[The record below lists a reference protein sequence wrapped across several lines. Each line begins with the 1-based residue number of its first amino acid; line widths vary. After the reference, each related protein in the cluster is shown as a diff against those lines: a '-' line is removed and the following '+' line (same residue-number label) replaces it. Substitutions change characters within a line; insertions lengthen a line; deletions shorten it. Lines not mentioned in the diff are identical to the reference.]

1 MSFTSKVK
9 NELLAQKNADACC
22 SAAELSAAL
31 HTAGSINISKE
42 GLSAELSTD
51 NPRIAVRLYRLI
63 KKLFGAD
70 ARVFSQ
76 KKSTLNKPLIYRI
89 EANNAER
96 MLSELGIIYLDE
108 DNHRQIRRGTDPYI
122 IEQRCCKI
130 SYLKGAF
137 LAGGS
142 VTIPSVKSDKSGYN
156 LSMTFSGAEMA
167 EDVVSLLYRFSI
179 NAATIQRKNNFTVY
193 IKDGAAI
200 ADFLALIG
208 ASKSFIALHDTMLER
223 DVKNNANRQ
232 TNCIFANIN
241 KTVKAALRQL
251 EAINYIESTIGIG
264 ALAPPLQEIA
274 RLRQQHPDISLED
287 IADLSGN
294 LTKSG
299 VNHRMRKILETA
311 RKIKKSEKRSV

>member
-1 MSFTSKVK
+1 MSFTLKVK

-31 HTAGSINISKE
+31 HTAGGINISNE
-42 GLSAELSTD
+42 GLSVEFSGD
-51 NPRIAVRLYRLI
+51 NARIAVRVYRLI
-63 KKLFGAD
+63 KRLFGVNAH
-70 ARVFSQ
+70 VFSQ
-76 KKSTLNKPLIYRI
+76 KKSTFNKPLLYKI
-89 EANNAER
+89 EARAAEQ

-108 DNHRQIRRGTDPYI
+108 DNHRQIRAGIDPYI

-142 VTIPSVKSDKSGYN
+142 ITIPSEKSDKAGYN
-156 LSMTFSGAEMA
+156 LSMTFYGAEMA
-167 EDVVSLLYRFSI
+167 EDVVSLLYRFNI
-179 NAATIQRKNNFTVY
+179 NAATQERKNSYAVY
-193 IKDGAAI
+193 VKDGGAI

-208 ASKSFIALHDTMLER
+208 ASKSFIALHDIMLER

-241 KTVKAALRQL
+241 KTVKAALKQL
-251 EAINYIESTIGIG
+251 EAIDYIENTVGLD
-264 ALAPPLQEIA
+264 ALAPQLQEIA
-274 RLRQQHPDISLED
+274 RLRQQHPDISLEE
-287 IADLSGN
+287 IADLSEN

-299 VNHRMRKILETA
+299 ANHRMRKILETA
-311 RKIKKSEKRSV
+311 EKIRQSKKRS